1 VISTISIKTDK
12 SPKLKKADKIAMT
25 KKLEMIDLKRR
36 TNMINDRIRQINRS
50 EIYQK

>member
-1 VISTISIKTDK
+1 M
-12 SPKLKKADKIAMT
+12 A

-50 EIYQK
+50 EIYQSPKKESIKHVKDLKYLPVKE